1 MNISTIIFLRK
12 LHVSYLY
19 IYLYKQNDKAMKEK
33 QITIYQMS
41 EDSIDTIDQMTIDV
55 VYVEGKE
62 TSSGNRLTPP
72 EYSEDEIISI
82 ECNGVCVSDFI
93 GTLFSDQEL
102 IEALTDLETN
112 KSLLLAKELIES

>member
-1 MNISTIIFLRK
+1 MNICTIIFLRK
-12 LHVSYLY
+12 LHDNYLY

-62 TSSGNRLTPP
+62 TSSGDRLTPP
-72 EYSEDEIISI
+72 EYSENEIISI

-112 KSLLLAKELIES
+112 KSLLPAKELLEA

>member
-1 MNISTIIFLRK
+1 
-12 LHVSYLY
+12 
-19 IYLYKQNDKAMKEK
+19 MKEK

-55 VYVEGKE
+55 VYVDSEE
-62 TSSGNRLTPP
+62 TSSGDRFSPP
-72 EYSEDEIISI
+72 EYSDTEIISI

-112 KSLLLAKELIES
+112 KSLLLAKELIEA

>member
-1 MNISTIIFLRK
+1 
-12 LHVSYLY
+12 
-19 IYLYKQNDKAMKEK
+19 MKEK

-62 TSSGNRLTPP
+62 TSSGDRLTPS

-102 IEALTDLETN
+102 IETLTDLETN
-112 KSLLLAKELIES
+112 KSLLPAKELIEA